1 MARAWLQSLGLD
13 RSRIAY
19 GLRLAFAAWL
29 AFTIA
34 SFLHVENA
42 YWAAMPIW
50 VVTQSSRGL
59 LLERAFFRVFGTL
72 VGAAVGFGIL
82 HLPVSSYAQLVMLAL
97 WVGVCAA
104 FTHIL
109 RGVHSYGALLSGLS
123 AGVVVIP
130 SLLEPGDSLALAVA
144 RIECTLIGVVVVTL
158 VTGLFTPSSRR
169 EAFYQHVR
177 QLAGDAVAFVADALG
192 GASLS
197 QSDRLERKIL
207 AEISDVDASG
217 RMVSAG
223 SVEGYRRIKHVDGLI
238 AASLAVM
245 AAGRALRARSWRGE
259 TLPDSLPEDL
269 RRLAMSLKTPADD
282 QGLRGEV
289 SNLQDCGP
297 ELARLSNA
305 LAQLVTAEALLFDAP
320 KEADAT
326 SFGSKASYLAPH
338 RDWMLARRT
347 GLLCGTATGLMTWVA
362 LTSGWAPGEL
372 AALGVCIFSMVIGSQ
387 QKPQDFAPQL
397 FTGVVLGVV
406 AATFFRIVLQPHLA
420 STGALIAALVPFF
433 IVGGLA
439 KAGKYSAIAG
449 TDFNMCFLLGSQ
461 AGMPAI
467 APDAVLNDSAALV
480 LGAGVMTMAYVFMPR
495 RFHVYAEEAAGF
507 IREDLR
513 RLISGKAP
521 EKPEEWHGRTSR
533 QILRLMLHLGR
544 AGELGKS
551 APPSLL
557 AALNLGHAVAAMRT
571 AAALSDLPPSAR
583 KAAEDTLRELQRF
596 EDDPLGVANAIV
608 PLAEAAHFP
617 TVSQAILDAADAL
630 RGLEPLVAF
639 GRTRPGAGEP

>member
-1 MARAWLQSLGLD
+1 MALSWEVLGLD

-19 GLRLAFAAWL
+19 GFRLAFAAWL

-34 SFLHVENA
+34 AFLHVENA

-59 LLERAFFRVFGTL
+59 LLERAFFRIFGTL

-82 HLPVSSYAQLVMLAL
+82 HLPVSPYAQLVMLAL
-97 WVGVCAA
+97 WIGVCAA
-104 FTHIL
+104 YTHIL

-130 SLLEPGDSLALAVA
+130 SLLDPGHSLALALS

-177 QLAGDAVAFVADALG
+177 QLAGDAVAFAADAVG
-192 GASLS
+192 GSSLEV
-197 QSDRLERKIL
+197 SDKLERKIL
-207 AEISDVDASG
+207 SEISDVDASG

-238 AASLAVM
+238 ASSLAVM

-259 TLPDSLPEDL
+259 KLPESLPEDL
-269 RRLAMSLKTPADD
+269 RRLAASFKAAKGG
-282 QGLRGEV
+282 QGLEGGLPDFR
-289 SNLQDCGP
+289 DCGP

-305 LAQLVTAEALLFDAP
+305 LDQLVTAEAWLFDAP

-326 SFGSKASYLAPH
+326 SFSSKASYLAPH
-338 RDWMLARRT
+338 RDWMLARKT
-347 GLLCGTATGLMTWVA
+347 GLLCGVATGLMTLVA
-362 LTSGWAPGEL
+362 MVSTWSSGEL

-387 QKPQDFAPQL
+387 HKPQVFAPQL
-397 FTGVVLGVV
+397 FTGVVFGVV
-406 AATFFRIVLQPHLA
+406 AATFFRIVLQPHLG
-420 STGALIAALVPFF
+420 STAALIAALVPFLV
-433 IVGGLA
+433 VGGLA

-467 APDAVLNDSAALV
+467 APNAVLNDSAALV

-495 RFHVYAEEAAGF
+495 RFHVFAEEAAGF

-521 EKPEEWHGRTSR
+521 ENPEEWHGRTSR

-551 APPSLL
+551 APPCLL
-557 AALNLGHAVAAMRT
+557 AALNLGHAVAAIRT
-571 AAALSDLPPSAR
+571 ATALSDLPPVAR

-596 EDDPLGVANAIV
+596 EEDPLRVARSIV
-608 PLAEAAHFP
+608 PYASVASDPAL
-617 TVSQAILDAADAL
+617 SQAILDAADAL
-630 RGLEPLVAF
+630 RGLEPLMTF
-639 GRTRPGAGEP
+639 GRPAP